1 MSRFSSRA
9 RGLSLSG
16 LSLAAAIGL
25 AGLAPAPLAWSQV
38 AQAPPDRDDDAD
50 LSGLEEVIVSGM
62 RVRQGGAQDIN
73 HFRGEAASFRIPMP
87 DTITPEGLMG
97 GYDLV
102 IPGAKACAA
111 VLCLTGEAMPAS
123 LLNAPQD
130 RRLVGLGFNSNIDA
144 KTWKREPLNLVAVVD
159 KSGSM
164 SGEPLDL
171 VRASLRKIVRQLRPG
186 DQMSIVLYG
195 DRSYRHLE
203 PTALDEGGR
212 RRIEAAIDQIESNG
226 STNMEEGLR
235 VGYDTAFASMAAF
248 KGSTRVMLFTDE
260 QPNVGA
266 VDADSFMGMAQ
277 EASRRSVGLTTI
289 GVGEQFD
296 APLATQ
302 ISNVRGGNLF
312 FLLDDKDVE
321 AVFSTKLDTMVSEL
335 AFDVT
340 LTVKPHAGYRISA
353 VYGAP
358 EEVLKTAPDGGVS
371 LTVPTAFLSTNGGGL
386 FVALAKAQDA
396 AFLPEPALAPDAALL
411 DVNLAYVRASDGGAA
426 RDALTVTV
434 GDGRPSEGLRLG
446 HVLIDEFL
454 ALRQATTLYHQA
466 GDEEGAYQ
474 VLRQLDARLRS
485 DRDPRLAPERKL
497 VGDLLSQAAYL
508 SGHAGEA
515 RQGPASLLGMWR
527 VSRIE
532 GDGTIDLRRG
542 DRLEFNIDE
551 EVVVHRRAGAGF
563 KSDDSET
570 FQINGE
576 QLAFEDSEI
585 VFDYRLSNGRA
596 LVLKDPRTGVVV
608 VLTRA
613 PAMS

>member
-1 MSRFSSRA
+1 MTLA
-9 RGLSLSG
+9 VAVGLTGFAS
-16 LSLAAAIGL
+16 
-25 AGLAPAPLAWSQV
+25 APLAWG
-38 AQAPPDRDDDAD
+38 QATQPPADKDDDAS

-97 GYDLV
+97 DYDLV
-102 IPGAKACAA
+102 IPGSKACAA
-111 VLCLTGEAMPAS
+111 VLCLTGEAMPAG
-123 LLNAPQD
+123 LTTAPQD

-144 KTWKREPLNLVAVVD
+144 KTWKRAPLNLVAVVD

-164 SGEPLDL
+164 DGEPLDR
-171 VRASLRKIVRQLRPG
+171 VRASLHKIVRQLRPG

-203 PTALDEGGR
+203 PTSVDERGR
-212 RRIEAAIDQIESNG
+212 RQIEAAIDTIESDG

-235 VGYDTAFASMAAF
+235 VGYDTAFASMTSF
-248 KGSTRVMLFTDE
+248 TGSTRVMLFTDE

-277 EASRRSVGLTTI
+277 EASRRGVGLTTI

-312 FLLDDKDVE
+312 FLRDDKDVE
-321 AVFSTKLDTMVSEL
+321 AVFSAKLDTMVSEL
-335 AFDVT
+335 AFDVA
-340 LTVKPHAGYRISA
+340 LTIKPHPGYRISA

-358 EEVLKTAPDGGVS
+358 DEALKAAPDGSVG
-371 LTVPTAFLSTNGGGL
+371 LTVPTAFFSTNGGGL
-386 FVALAKAQDA
+386 FVTLAKAPDA
-396 AFLPEPALAPDAALL
+396 AFLPEPVLASDAALL
-411 DVNLAYVRASDGGAA
+411 DVKLTYVRASDGGEA
-426 RDALTVTV
+426 RDALTVAA
-434 GDGRPSEGLRLG
+434 GDGQPSEGLRLG
-446 HVLIDEFL
+446 RVLIDEFL

-466 GDEEGAYQ
+466 SDEEGAYQ
-474 VLRQLDARLRS
+474 VLRQLDSRLRS

-508 SGHAGEA
+508 SGHTAEA
-515 RQGPASLLGMWR
+515 RQGPASLLGLWQ
-527 VSRIE
+527 VSRVE
-532 GDGTIDLRRG
+532 GDGAIDLRRG

-551 EVVVHRRAGAGF
+551 DVVVHRRAGVGF
-563 KSDDSET
+563 KSDDPET
-570 FQINGE
+570 FQINGR

-585 VFDYRLSNGRA
+585 VFDYRLRDGQS

-608 VLTRA
+608 VLTRRTL
-613 PAMS
+613 S

>member
-9 RGLSLSG
+9 RRTPLTGLA
-16 LSLAAAIGL
+16 LAAAIGL
-25 AGLAPAPLAWSQV
+25 AGAAPASIAW
-38 AQAPPDRDDDAD
+38 AQAAQTPPDKDDDAD
-50 LSGLEEVIVSGM
+50 LSGLEEVVVSGM

-97 GYDLV
+97 DYDLV
-102 IPGAKACAA
+102 IPGARACAA

-123 LLNAPQD
+123 LLAAPQD
-130 RRLVGLGFNSNIDA
+130 RRLVGLGFSSNIDA

-164 SGEPLDL
+164 NGEPLDR
-171 VRASLRKIVRQLRPG
+171 VRASLHKIVRQLRPG

-203 PTALDEGGR
+203 PTPIDEGGR
-212 RRIEAAIDQIESNG
+212 RGIQMAIDAIESDG
-226 STNMEEGLR
+226 ATDMEAGLR
-235 VGYDTAFASMAAF
+235 VGYDTAFASMANF

-277 EASRRSVGLTTI
+277 EASRRGVGLTTI

-312 FLLDDKDVE
+312 FLRDDKDVE
-321 AVFSTKLDTMVSEL
+321 AVFSAKLDTMVSEL
-335 AFDVT
+335 AFDVA
-340 LTVKPHAGYRISA
+340 LTVKPHPGYRISA

-358 EEVLKTAPDGGVS
+358 NEALKATPDGGVG

-386 FVALAKAQDA
+386 FVALAKAEDA
-396 AFLPEPALAPDAALL
+396 AFLPEPDLAPDAALL
-411 DVNLAYVRASDGGAA
+411 DVKLAYVRARDGGAA
-426 RDALTVTV
+426 SDALTVAA

-446 HVLIDEFL
+446 HALIDEFL
-454 ALRQATTLYHQA
+454 TLRQATTLYHQA
-466 GDEEGAYQ
+466 SDEEGAYQ
-474 VLRQLDARLRS
+474 LLRQLDGRLRS

-497 VGDLLSQAAYL
+497 VGDLLSQTAYL
-508 SGHAGEA
+508 SGHANEA
-515 RQGPASLLGMWR
+515 RQGPASLLGLWQ
-527 VSRIE
+527 VSRVE
-532 GDGTIDLRRG
+532 GAGTIDLRRG
-542 DRLEFNIDE
+542 DRLEFSIDE
-551 EVVVHRRAGAGF
+551 DVIVHRRAGAGF
-563 KSDDSET
+563 KSDDPET
-570 FQINGE
+570 FQINGR
-576 QLAFEDSEI
+576 QLALEDSEI
-585 VFDYRLSNGRA
+585 VFDYRLRDGQA

-608 VLTRA
+608 TLTRA